1 MMTTYLKKALARLL
15 EIAVLA
21 AMAGVAAWCGVRCL
35 DEEAR
40 QVREGRK
47 DPRTAVLPVLPDEG

>member
-21 AMAGVAAWCGVRCL
+21 AMAGVAAWCVVFGL
-35 DEEAR
+35 EDEDL

>member
-21 AMAGVAAWCGVRCL
+21 AMAGVAAWCGIKAGSYTR
-35 DEEAR
+35 R
-40 QVREGRK
+40 RR
-47 DPRTAVLPVLPDEG
+47 R

>member
-21 AMAGVAAWCGVRCL
+21 VMAGVAAWCGGYCL
-35 DEEAR
+35 DDEAD
-40 QVREGRK
+40 RK
-47 DPRTAVLPVLPDEG
+47 SVV

>member
-21 AMAGVAAWCGVRCL
+21 AMAGVAAWCGVYCL
-35 DEEAR
+35 DDEAR

-47 DPRTAVLPVLPDEG
+47 DPRTAN